1 MKCFPRFV
9 ATVTASATSPLKG
22 PGCAPRKRCCS
33 PAFFPP
39 YLPPSLPPRTSRPAR
54 AGLRFPR
61 TPPRV
66 PVKNDRLAKGRKRKR
81 IEKKYIHVYIYIY
94 TYAGAR
100 IYARIDARG
109 CNNKYGRVTG
119 VNARKKYDS
128 SWRRGHR
135 RNGEGGYD
143 EFPCFRKKGK
153 KKWDEAESVAERR
166 PHPRRGYR
174 GIFL

>member
-9 ATVTASATSPLKG
+9 ATVTASAEPSER
-22 PGCAPRKRCCS
+22 PRLRPPKTLLLAC
-33 PAFFPP
+33 FFSTLPSSI
-39 YLPPSLPPRTSRPAR
+39 PPSLPPRTSRPAR

-81 IEKKYIHVYIYIY
+81 IEKKYIHVYVY
-94 TYAGAR
+94 TYAG
-100 IYARIDARG
+100 ARIDARG

-153 KKWDEAESVAERR
+153 KKM
-166 PHPRRGYR
+166 G
-174 GIFL
+174 